1 MQTLTIDNICR
12 KMQFARTCVM
22 ISCLSFI
29 RQNFRGTLHFSH
41 IPYYITTYLNKDT
54 LQRKWSIEDT
64 LLVRTSIQGVL
75 INRQVV
81 SGSAV
86 QAPIT
91 IYKLFSQAYKV
102 YYL

>member
-1 MQTLTIDNICR
+1 
-12 KMQFARTCVM
+12 MQFARTCGM

-29 RQNFRGTLHFSH
+29 RH
-41 IPYYITTYLNKDT
+41 PYYITTYLSKDS

-75 INRQVV
+75 IDRQVV
-81 SGSAV
+81 SGSAM

-91 IYKLFSQAYKV
+91 VFKLFSQAYKV